1 MSDANALF
9 SILRQSADGDAVAA
23 LERLVRD
30 APDHRLSRINAL
42 DFAKRENLDEERTIA
57 MFLHAAR
64 NGLCE
69 LSWNVLCPSCGG
81 VLGANASLKTVRAEK
96 YQCAFCAAGHEPTL
110 DEMVEVSFTITRRVR
125 PIAAHTPHLLPIWE
139 YFRQLFFGTGVE
151 LPEDGLQS
159 VLEAVTLDGIELPAG
174 EKAILSLQLPAGTV
188 IVFEP
193 VTHAAQ
199 FIDVK
204 GEPTRERQALTLV
217 YNNVSAPSGSIEMRP
232 GPLRLSLD
240 NRSNARILPSIWVA
254 NDALNEF
261 LGKRRPFLTAKRLL
275 SNQTFRDIYRTD
287 TLDIDQRLKIT
298 SLTFLF
304 TDLKGSTELY
314 ERVGDLA
321 AFDLVREHF
330 HTLNAIVAAEGG
342 AVVKTIGD
350 AVMATFPTPDRG
362 LSAAFRMREAMHTL
376 NKNHGREDLLLK
388 IGIHEGPC
396 LAVMLNERQDYFGS
410 TVNIAWRVQG
420 LAVTPSILA
429 TDSVIDHP
437 LSAGLFGNGRAK
449 PAARQHTLRG
459 LAAERTVYE
468 IP

>member
-174 EKAILSLQLPAGTV
+174 EKAILSL
-188 IVFEP
+188 EP
-193 VTHAAQ
+193 
-199 FIDVK
+199 
-204 GEPTRERQALTLV
+204 
-217 YNNVSAPSGSIEMRP
+217 SSS
-232 GPLRLSLD
+232 SS
-240 NRSNARILPSIWVA
+240 RSRMLPS
-254 NDALNEF
+254 
-261 LGKRRPFLTAKRLL
+261 
-275 SNQTFRDIYRTD
+275 S
-287 TLDIDQRLKIT
+287 
-298 SLTFLF
+298 
-304 TDLKGSTELY
+304 ST
-314 ERVGDLA
+314 
-321 AFDLVREHF
+321 
-330 HTLNAIVAAEGG
+330 
-342 AVVKTIGD
+342 
-350 AVMATFPTPDRG
+350 
-362 LSAAFRMREAMHTL
+362 
-376 NKNHGREDLLLK
+376 
-388 IGIHEGPC
+388 
-396 LAVMLNERQDYFGS
+396 
-410 TVNIAWRVQG
+410 
-420 LAVTPSILA
+420 
-429 TDSVIDHP
+429 
-437 LSAGLFGNGRAK
+437 
-449 PAARQHTLRG
+449 
-459 LAAERTVYE
+459 
-468 IP
+468 